1 MKTIKLLFVIIVATL
16 ISSCATANFKGLH
29 STSSTSKQRSI
40 KSNSVNS
47 NGLYVS
53 NQKTMNWDLC
63 LK

>member
-16 ISSCATANFKGLH
+16 ISSCATASFKGLH
-29 STSSTSKQRSI
+29 ATSSTSKQHSV

-53 NQKTMNWDLC
+53 NPKMMDWDLC